1 MNHLPNTVSTREFQ
15 RNYRDVI
22 NLACKSHDAV
32 VLLNN
37 SKPEAVLLSAETYND
52 LVSNDYVFDEAET
65 LRLVNQARLSHKAG
79 KSKQLK
85 SWSDLDR

>member
-1 MNHLPNTVSTREFQ
+1 MNNLPNIVSVRELQ
-15 RNYRDVI
+15 RGYRSVVD
-22 NLACKSHDAV
+22 LAIKSHDAV

-52 LVSNDYVFDEAET
+52 LVSNDYIFDEKET
-65 LRLVNQARLSHKAG
+65 LRLVNQARRSHCAG

-85 SWSDLDR
+85 SWGELDR